1 DVNGQGAAGSDFGI
15 NHDFQRRGA
24 SGLVNYVVGQFDI
37 PIHGIVGAGLQY
49 DALQTGDIAQVGGG
63 DIGLSLHDKSIADRV
78 GIGAVV
84 VKAQGHAAIERSLI
98 SDHDIAD
105 GAAFK
110 GEGATVDNS
119 QRNIGDIDDLVT
131 LFLEAEEHKIVV
143 VPGVIA
149 FVGLVVTG
157 NQLIVFGL
165 GIAFELVGEVG
176 EVNELHAAGAVGQI
190 FGQTALVGII
200 TSAVVDAI
208 FPVFNDLVP
217 RSEEHTSELQSR
229 ESLVCRLLLEKKK

>member
-1 DVNGQGAAGSDFGI
+1 MQFITITSIDTVIVAHAVSGIRSGKLVNRSGIEHVVTAGTNQGIGIGGELQAADHGDHVVAGVEVGNTQITGVNGGGDASHVVVNEDLNIAHGADDHIIQRGTGSAVDVNGQGAAGSGFGI

-98 SDHDIAD
+98 SDH
-105 GAAFK
+105 
-110 GEGATVDNS
+110 
-119 QRNIGDIDDLVT
+119 
-131 LFLEAEEHKIVV
+131 
-143 VPGVIA
+143 
-149 FVGLVVTG
+149 
-157 NQLIVFGL
+157 
-165 GIAFELVGEVG
+165 
-176 EVNELHAAGAVGQI
+176 
-190 FGQTALVGII
+190 
-200 TSAVVDAI
+200 
-208 FPVFNDLVP
+208 
-217 RSEEHTSELQSR
+217 
-229 ESLVCRLLLEKKK
+229 